1 MLGGKNDLAIKV
13 RWKGGV
19 GHCIDTHLSPKF
31 CSKLGACILFRN
43 TIQSF
48 KFSLNDAIL
57 DAWKTCCIVPKVFY
71 FTFFWS
77 GR

>member
-1 MLGGKNDLAIKV
+1 MGG
-13 RWKGGV
+13 GG
-19 GHCIDTHLSPKF
+19 GGGGGWHCIDLSSKF

-57 DAWKTCCIVPKVFY
+57 DAWKTCRIVPKVFY
-71 FTFFWS
+71 FTVS
-77 GR
+77 GLGVD